1 MIVFKPVII
10 LGASVVILGLIFHL
24 QGRSIIGPESSFMY
38 SNPEWITLGQ
48 QIMVFG
54 SLIIV
59 IGLIIKLKFKQ

>member
-10 LGASVVILGLIFHL
+10 LGVIVVILGLVFHL

-48 QIMVFG
+48 QI
-54 SLIIV
+54 IV
-59 IGLIIKLKFKQ
+59 VGILMIVAGLIIKLKSK